1 MSCRWTTF
9 MALRETYEC
18 PDKVEAFGHVMT
30 ACTRYAS
37 NFCGDLLKR
46 VVVEHLH
53 MRLFAQGS
61 DDW

>member
-1 MSCRWTTF
+1 